1 MDGTSKTYIATAESF
16 CLTIDYIGK
25 VFFLNPR
32 YFFDIEKWLYF
43 VYLTLTLFYCMN
55 LMTII
60 ASRLYWTDELK
71 NTIESSDVNGGNRQV
86 LAIDID
92 VPVMD
97 LVNQGH
103 FLYYTARS
111 LRFVLLLKFINAT
124 QI

>member
-1 MDGTSKTYIATAESF
+1 
-16 CLTIDYIGK
+16 
-25 VFFLNPR
+25 
-32 YFFDIEKWLYF
+32 
-43 VYLTLTLFYCMN
+43 MN